1 MIQHDRHTPGG
12 RRGHVLDEPW
22 RTAAT
27 DGLGSR
33 IDELARPSLTAMT
46 PTGSRP
52 PLTSRLHRGEDLL
65 PLTPTTFNPETDT
78 ARRKTLIFTPG
89 LDGNALAGRRTV
101 LLDPTTEPPAGG
113 TGVVRLGRPAAAPE
127 SSHE

>member
-1 MIQHDRHTPGG
+1 MIQHDRNTPGG
-12 RRGHVLDEPW
+12 RRGRVVDAPW
-22 RTAAT
+22 RTAAA

-33 IDELARPSLTAMT
+33 IDEPARPSRTAMT

-52 PLTSRLHRGEDLL
+52 PLTSHRHRGEDLL
-65 PLTPTTFNPETDT
+65 PLTPTTPTPESDT

-89 LDGNALAGRRTV
+89 LGGDALAGRRTV

-113 TGVVRLGRPAAAPE
+113 TGVVRLGRSAAAPE